1 MKKSELRQIIK
12 EEVESIVNE
21 TRTSTKDFEI
31 KDEIGKFFVVT
42 SPFKND
48 TKEDILF
55 ESDVFSFANQVRG
68 GLTFEEVLGLYKNK
82 SDANRIATEALK
94 ERDTHLDELKS
105 SMEEFRNHK
114 KETED
119 KKSKAKELIQK
130 LQK

>member
-1 MKKSELRQIIK
+1 MKKSEFRQIIK
-12 EEVESIVNE
+12 EEVESILNE
-21 TRTSTKDFEI
+21 IHTKNFEI
-31 KDEIGKFFVVT
+31 IDEVGKFFIVT
-42 SPFKND
+42 TPTKNS

-55 ESDVFSFANQVRG
+55 ESDLFYFANQVRG
-68 GLTFEEVLGLYKNK
+68 GLKFDEVLGIYKNK
-82 SDANRIATEALK
+82 SDANRIAIESLK
-94 ERDTHLDELKS
+94 ERDAHLDELKS

>member
-21 TRTSTKDFEI
+21 TRTKDFEV

-42 SPFKND
+42 SPYKD
-48 TKEDILF
+48 STKEDILF
-55 ESDVFSFANQVRG
+55 DSDIFHFANQVKE
-68 GLTFEEVLGLYKNK
+68 GLKLHDVIGLYKNK

-119 KKSKAKELIQK
+119 KKSKAKGLIQK

>member
-21 TRTSTKDFEI
+21 TRTKDFEV

-42 SPFKND
+42 SPYKD
-48 TKEDILF
+48 STKEDILF
-55 ESDVFSFANQVRG
+55 DSDIFHFANKVKE
-68 GLTFEEVLGLYKNK
+68 GLLLHNVMGLYKNK
-82 SDANRIATEALK
+82 SDANRVATEALK

-119 KKSKAKELIQK
+119 KKSKAKGLIQK

>member
-21 TRTSTKDFEI
+21 TRTKDFEVV
-31 KDEIGKFFVVT
+31 DEIGKFFVVT
-42 SPFKND
+42 SPFKDDN
-48 TKEDILF
+48 KEDILF

-68 GLTFEEVLGLYKNK
+68 GLKFEEVIGLYKNK

-94 ERDTHLDELKS
+94 ERDSQLDELKS

-114 KETED
+114 TETED

-130 LQK
+130 LKK

>member
-21 TRTSTKDFEI
+21 IRTKDFEV

-42 SPFKND
+42 SPNKD
-48 TKEDILF
+48 STKEDILF
-55 ESDVFSFANQVRG
+55 ESDVFHFSNQVKG
-68 GLTFEEVLGLYKNK
+68 GLSLDNVMGLYKNK

-114 KETED
+114 KETEG
-119 KKSKAKELIQK
+119 KKSRAKELIQK

>member
-21 TRTSTKDFEI
+21 TRTKDFEV

-42 SPFKND
+42 SPYKD
-48 TKEDILF
+48 STKEDILF
-55 ESDVFSFANQVRG
+55 DSDVFHFANQVRG

-82 SDANRIATEALK
+82 SDANRVATEALK

-114 KETED
+114 KETKD
-119 KKSKAKELIQK
+119 KKLKAKELIQK

>member
-1 MKKSELRQIIK
+1 MKKSELRQLIK

-21 TRTSTKDFEI
+21 TRTKDFEV

-42 SPFKND
+42 SPYKD
-48 TKEDILF
+48 STKEDILF
-55 ESDVFSFANQVRG
+55 DSDVFHFANQVKE
-68 GLTFEEVLGLYKNK
+68 GLSLHDVIGLYKNK

-130 LQK
+130 LKK

>member
-1 MKKSELRQIIK
+1 MKKSELRQLIK

-21 TRTSTKDFEI
+21 IRTKNFEVL
-31 KDEIGKFFVVT
+31 DEVGKFFVVT
-42 SPFKND
+42 SPFKDDN
-48 TKEDILF
+48 KEDILF

-68 GLTFEEVLGLYKNK
+68 GLKFEEVIGLYKNK

-94 ERDTHLDELKS
+94 ERDSQLDELKS

-119 KKSKAKELIQK
+119 KKSKAKDLIQK
-130 LQK
+130 LKK

>member
-21 TRTSTKDFEI
+21 TRTKDFEV

-42 SPFKND
+42 SPYKD
-48 TKEDILF
+48 STKEDILF
-55 ESDVFSFANQVRG
+55 DSDVFHFSNKVKE
-68 GLTFEEVLGLYKNK
+68 GLPLHNVMGLYKNK

-114 KETED
+114 KETEG
-119 KKSKAKELIQK
+119 KKSRAKELIQK